1 MKTDYSQYVGRE
13 VVITTELLGDVYTGD
28 RYEPDCIP
36 KWNYVGNVL
45 TITNYNTH
53 TEAFGFVD
61 QNGEFDEVLFN
72 YDFEHGYVE
81 LLPEIDEIQL
91 DQDAI
96 SLII

>member
-13 VVITTELLGDVYTGD
+13 VVIAKELLEDVYAGD
-28 RYEPDCIP
+28 PYEPDCIP

-45 TITNYNTH
+45 TITHYNKNTDS
-53 TEAFGFVD
+53 FGFVD
-61 QNGEFDEVLFN
+61 QKGESDELLLD

-96 SLII
+96 SLLM